1 MTTLTQQSAQAKD
14 FAQEVRD
21 FAQEVRTAHDHTF
34 QGLQAKY
41 WELHARLSE
50 TRFDIRWDQ
59 IVAIKEL
66 SELGLALH
74 GMAQAYHA
82 INTAAC
88 ITD

>member
-1 MTTLTQQSAQAKD
+1 MNKYQEQTAQAEA
-14 FAQEVRD
+14 FAKEVRD
-21 FAQEVRTAHDHTF
+21 FAKEVRTAHDHSF
-34 QGLQAKY
+34 QSLQTKY

-74 GMAQAYHA
+74 GMAQAYRA